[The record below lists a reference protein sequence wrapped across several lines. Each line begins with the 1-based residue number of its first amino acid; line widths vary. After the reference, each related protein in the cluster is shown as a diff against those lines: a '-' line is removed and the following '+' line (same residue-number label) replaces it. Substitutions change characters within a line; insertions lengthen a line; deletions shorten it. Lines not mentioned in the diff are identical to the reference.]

1 MMNFTQRKKIENYF
15 FLLPLLCTSTHLTPP
30 WNKKM
35 QKKSLKFREFS
46 LANKQ
51 SKGRERVS
59 LPICHL
65 LELCTH
71 SFDEYDDLGN
81 SALNDLPF

>member
-1 MMNFTQRKKIENYF
+1 MRIIFSFAFALHFNPFDPTLEQKDAKK
-15 FLLPLLCTSTHLTPP
+15 C
-30 WNKKM
+30 
-35 QKKSLKFREFS
+35 LKFREFS

-65 LELCTH
+65 LELCNH
-71 SFDEYDDLGN
+71 SFEEYDDLGN